1 MELLG
6 KKLLLI
12 ILISHLGLGGF
23 NYSLQFVID
32 PYEKGPRFKGI
43 NVTSDNNYYREFKR
57 PNLIRLH

>member
-6 KKLLLI
+6 KKLFI
-12 ILISHLGLGGF
+12 ILISHLDPCGF